1 MSPSRHFAG
10 TRDRRAIAVL
20 LVVCAGFVGLA
31 AWVGGDNSRGETP
44 APGTSQQIAAA
55 QALLTSLPGVDG
67 AEVDPYDTACEQPRT
82 WCLTS
87 TTLTPQQLA
96 TEALAVLT
104 AQGASVSSHSC
115 ATSRAPRPT
124 CSATLL
130 YRGTRLS
137 LDSDAFNVAIAL
149 SPPARSSTTLAVAV
163 DGDTRSGAVQ
173 PLGAWSSINP
183 LPAAWPVDPP
193 CVARPTQGAGC
204 DAYEQ
209 ASAAAPAFP
218 GTLATSTAAA
228 VASLEA
234 RGFVVHQKCV
244 QTQQPVGAHC
254 VLMITKYRSRGG
266 GDGIT
271 GALSVR
277 ERSPSTVSISV
288 YLAATAS

>member
-1 MSPSRHFAG
+1 MTASAKPFSVLRIGYPLLLVFALSWA
-10 TRDRRAIAVL
+10 AIAVF
-20 LVVCAGFVGLA
+20 AYGGLSGA
-31 AWVGGDNSRGETP
+31 PSAP
-44 APGTSQQIAAA
+44 PGTAVQIAAA
-55 QALLTSLPGVDG
+55 QDFVTGLPAVAG

-87 TTLTPQQLA
+87 TTLTDQQLA

-115 ATSRAPRPT
+115 ARSRAPRPT
-124 CSATLL
+124 CSATLH

-137 LDSDAFNVAIAL
+137 LDSDALNIAIAL
-149 SPPARSSTTLAVAV
+149 SPSTRSSTTLAVAV
-163 DGDTRSGAVQ
+163 DGDTGGGPVQ

-193 CVARPTQGAGC
+193 CITRPAQGAGC
-204 DAYEQ
+204 DAHEL

-218 GTLATSTAAA
+218 GTLATATAAA
-228 VASLEA
+228 VASLQA
-234 RGFVVHQKCV
+234 GGFAVHEKCV
-244 QTQQPVGAHC
+244 HTQRLVGSHC
-254 VLMITKYRSRGG
+254 VLMITKYWSRGG

-277 ERSPSTVSISV
+277 ERSASTVSISV
-288 YLAATAS
+288 YVAAAAS